1 MTEDQKSKLALVEML
16 SSVCWFLM
24 DASWMFGLF
33 TLSYVLAALTI
44 STSLLL
50 FRYTERALSDMLVT
64 AAMACW
70 AAMNICWMVNDSKAI
85 DWGIIA
91 GGCFFALGAVCL
103 VGSFCSGRST
113 GRVMEQILS
122 RFRRLRVS
130 RRDD

>member
-1 MTEDQKSKLALVEML
+1 MTDDQKSKLVLVEMI

-33 TLSYVLAALTI
+33 WLAYLMAALTI

-50 FRYTERALSDMLVT
+50 FRYTERTMSDMLVT
-64 AAMACW
+64 AAMAFW
-70 AAMNICWMVNDSKAI
+70 AAMNVCWMVNDSKAI

-91 GGCFFALGAVCL
+91 GGCFFGAGALCLLGAFF
-103 VGSFCSGRST
+103 GGRSSSE
-113 GRVMEQILS
+113 VIAQIIA